1 MLNKTNAPVIKKKVT
16 KTWTNRYVRVFSRHP
31 SHNVIRQ
38 KLLFKDLAVVR
49 LGSTTISSISKEVNS
64 IKGVQNSANKYLMKV
79 QFDEHQVKTAPWFA
93 GLSATGPN
101 DMEAQLNTLSENW
114 EYPIVA
120 KHIFGSRGT
129 GNTLLRTKAEYD
141 TWVQGKTLNRYIFER
156 FYNFNREYRLHVT
169 ADGCFYTC
177 RKMLKSDTPEDKR
190 WFRNDSNSTWIIE
203 SNPQF
208 DKPVNW
214 NSIVEQSINA
224 LKAVGLDIGAVD
236 LRIQSAKNGNG
247 ELRDN
252 PEFIIVEINSAPSF
266 GEITAQK
273 YSEQIPKIL
282 KRKYGN

>member
-1 MLNKTNAPVIKKKVT
+1 MLKKTNSPVIKKKIA

-38 KLLFKDLAVVR
+38 KLLFKELAVVR
-49 LGSTTISSISKEVNS
+49 LGSTTVSSIPKEVNS
-64 IKGVQNSANKYLMKV
+64 IQSVQNSANKFLMKEK
-79 QFDEHQVKTAPWFA
+79 FDEFQVKTAEWFA
-93 GLSATGPN
+93 GKDITSNETATSLLNALSDA
-101 DMEAQLNTLSENW
+101 W
-114 EYPIVA
+114 ESPIVA
-120 KHIFGSRGT
+120 KHVFGSRGS

-141 TWVQGKTLNRYIFER
+141 TWVQGKSLNRYIFER

-190 WFRNDSNSTWIIE
+190 WFRNDSNSTWIID

-214 NSIVEQSINA
+214 NSIVEESVKA

-236 LRIQSAKNGNG
+236 LRIQSSKTSNGNVR
-247 ELRDN
+247 EN

-266 GEITAQK
+266 GDITAQK
-273 YSEQIPKIL
+273 YSLEIPKVL
-282 KRKYGN
+282 KKKYA